1 MEDGSFDT
9 TPLPQVMK
17 KVLDES
23 DIEIDFM
30 DWHTFTN
37 KSLETG
43 IEEPISRSYAIH
55 HFAGSWKTETEK
67 KKIEF
72 HQNLIRRY
80 GKFGK
85 IVFKCIEYIPHPK
98 KLIKKIKEKLKESM

>member
-9 TPLPQVMK
+9 TPLPQVMR

-23 DIEIDFM
+23 EIKIDFM

-43 IEEPISRSYAIH
+43 IEHPISRSYAIH
-55 HFAGSWKTETEK
+55 HFAGSW
-67 KKIEF
+67 
-72 HQNLIRRY
+72 HGRRQ
-80 GKFGK
+80 KLFK
-85 IVFKCIEYIPHPK
+85 IVARIIGNKATQHISAFLKQIHI
-98 KLIKKIKEKLKESM
+98 IK